1 MKKLSLQTKL
11 YMLSLFLVS
20 VSLFIGVIGYWSSSK
35 TNAAYT
41 VVTSTN
47 MPNIIH
53 LSEMM
58 RRERS
63 AILYAEHLASPGLSS
78 AEKKETLE
86 MVNSQWESFDKEDK
100 EYNEVPFAPGEEDA
114 YKPYKAATD
123 EERAIIK
130 SAFEKYNSAK
140 VEDSKEFKEFEAIIS
155 GKLIPAF
162 GKNRDTGN
170 KIRNYHTDWSKRAVD
185 EAHDFTKM
193 GNTLSIA
200 SLLVGTV
207 LGLLFSFFFSS
218 NLVKTLRGISG
229 ALSDAS
235 AQVSSAA
242 GQVASASQQLSQA
255 STEQASSLEETAA
268 SIEEMSSMVAKN
280 TENSRSAATKS
291 DEALTG
297 TNKGKSSVDQMINSM
312 RDINES
318 NAQIGEIVKVIRE
331 IDSKTKVINDI
342 VFQTKLL
349 SFNASVEA
357 ARAGEHGKG
366 FAVVAEEVGNLAA
379 MSGGAAEEISSLLE
393 SSIQKV
399 ESIAGLTKT
408 KVEGGTVV
416 AQDCGSVLDDIVK
429 SVTSVTKMA
438 GEISSACTEQ
448 SQGVQEITKAMNQL
462 DQMTQQNA
470 ATSEE
475 AASAAEELS
484 AQAESLNSLV
494 RTLTQAVE
502 GGSSNEVTQEAPA
515 RTKAT
520 APAARGEAKVVRI
533 PRKDQKAQ
541 AA

>member
-1 MKKLSLQTKL
+1 
-11 YMLSLFLVS
+11 
-20 VSLFIGVIGYWSSSK
+20 
-35 TNAAYT
+35 
-41 VVTSTN
+41 
-47 MPNIIH
+47 
-53 LSEMM
+53 
-58 RRERS
+58 
-63 AILYAEHLASPGLSS
+63 
-78 AEKKETLE
+78 
-86 MVNSQWESFDKEDK
+86 
-100 EYNEVPFAPGEEDA
+100 
-114 YKPYKAATD
+114 
-123 EERAIIK
+123 
-130 SAFEKYNSAK
+130 
-140 VEDSKEFKEFEAIIS
+140 
-155 GKLIPAF
+155 
-162 GKNRDTGN
+162 
-170 KIRNYHTDWSKRAVD
+170 
-185 EAHDFTKM
+185 
-193 GNTLSIA
+193 
-200 SLLVGTV
+200 
-207 LGLLFSFFFSS
+207 
-218 NLVKTLRGISG
+218 
-229 ALSDAS
+229 
-235 AQVSSAA
+235 
-242 GQVASASQQLSQA
+242 
-255 STEQASSLEETAA
+255 
-268 SIEEMSSMVAKN
+268 
-280 TENSRSAATKS
+280 
-291 DEALTG
+291 
-297 TNKGKSSVDQMINSM
+297 MINSM